1 MNPKLSVVVPVYNV
15 EKFLDECIT
24 HIINQTYRN
33 LEIILVNDGST
44 DNSKKIIDKYCEI
57 DNRILCI
64 NKKNGGLSSA
74 RNAGINIATGDYI
87 TFVDSDDYPD
97 IRMYEILMALMRKY
111 STYIAVC
118 SYFRNEDRENNK
130 DKIYDIKMS
139 TAEAFYEISIN
150 RKLEAHAWSKI
161 YRTEL
166 FKEVR
171 YPEGR
176 LYEDIFT
183 TYKLIQMCDFVAY
196 TNEKLYFYRVNNES
210 ITNRKYKERDIDL
223 IYGSIDFLNFLE
235 ENHYRKAALKQKDTL
250 TRNAIA
256 LIRKML
262 LANECHRDQ
271 MEYLVNIIVQGY
283 PKYFK
288 SQYKLSNKIF
298 GIGVI
303 IYFKVLCRT
312 FDYRS

>member
-262 LANECHRDQ
+262 ANECHRDQ